1 MNDEILENY
10 LGMEE
15 VSRRLGIHVESA
27 RRLARQGKLQAVRVG
42 NKWLV
47 RRDILEA
54 FAQRYDPRRGRRAL
68 DSEVR
73 QP

>member
-1 MNDEILENY
+1 MNDEILDNY
-10 LGMEE
+10 LGMDE

-27 RRLARQGKLQAVRVG
+27 RRLARQEKLQAVRVG

-47 RRDILEA
+47 RRDILEE